1 MSPHS
6 AQEQKDYITAALYIA
21 VLLVEE
27 LFSKYCWWLCRSTDW
42 LQPKYFSICCS
53 SEPSR
58 GDHLDLQGEAAF
70 SFNATHA
77 WKKPRTVC
85 TKRFTALT
93 LGQLVYIL
101 LCNYYS
107 TVELQLSIIVI
118 FSYFVFMIKTLS
130 QGMAL
135 NSIFTIK
142 TRYSSLCAS
151 VFHNCSYCLSF

>member
-1 MSPHS
+1 MQHMLGRNPEMSAPNVFLRIS
-6 AQEQKDYITAALYIA
+6 L
-21 VLLVEE
+21 
-27 LFSKYCWWLCRSTDW
+27 
-42 LQPKYFSICCS
+42 
-53 SEPSR
+53 
-58 GDHLDLQGEAAF
+58 
-70 SFNATHA
+70 
-77 WKKPRTVC
+77 
-85 TKRFTALT
+85 RFTALT

-118 FSYFVFMIKTLS
+118 FSYFVFMIKRLS

-151 VFHNCSYCLSF
+151 VFHNCSYCLLTQSVHTLC